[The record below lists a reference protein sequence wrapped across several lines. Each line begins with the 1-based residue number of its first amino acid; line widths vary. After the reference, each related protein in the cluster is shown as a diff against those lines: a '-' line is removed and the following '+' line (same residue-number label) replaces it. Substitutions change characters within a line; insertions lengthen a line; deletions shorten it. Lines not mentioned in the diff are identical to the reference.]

1 MSLKNINKLAGNNTE
16 DSQLFLLNE
25 NINIE
30 SKRNFIEFKPYR
42 ASNYL
47 YDWKIEDLTN
57 IAIIYAVGGIVPG
70 ESNPGLKI
78 YMRGIKQI

>member
-1 MSLKNINKLAGNNTE
+1 M
-16 DSQLFLLNE
+16 LNE
-25 NINIE
+25 NINID

-42 ASNYL
+42 ASNYV

-70 ESNPGLKI
+70 DSNPGPKGHNDG
-78 YMRGIKQI
+78 R